1 MDSEEK
7 NLILRARQN
16 DTRAFE
22 MLMQRHDRRI
32 LQLLYSMLGNLAD
45 AQDAFQETFLRA
57 YTGLSGYRFDG
68 EFGGWLSRIAVNQAI
83 NRRRQRS
90 RRRLFSLDSSR
101 EDGPTGIEML
111 ESAAETGPENR
122 LLQRETR
129 EIIRKAVDRL
139 PPKQQAVF
147 TLKHIQGYKISEIA
161 GMLECA
167 EGTVKNYLFRAVR
180 GLRKQLERQDV

>member
-7 NLILRARQN
+7 ALILRARQN
-16 DTRAFE
+16 DARAFE
-22 MLMQRHDRRI
+22 ILMQRYDRRI

-57 YTGLSGYRFDG
+57 YTGLPGFRFDG
-68 EFGGWLSRIAVNQAI
+68 EFGAWLSRIAVNQAI

-90 RRRLFSLDSSR
+90 RKRLFSLDSTR
-101 EDGPTGIEML
+101 EDGSGGIERL

-122 LLQRETR
+122 LLQKETQVL
-129 EIIRKAVDRL
+129 IRQAVQQL

-147 TLKHIQGYKISEIA
+147 TLKHIHGYKINEIA
-161 GMLECA
+161 VMLQCA

-180 GLRKQLERQDV
+180 SLRKQLKRQEL